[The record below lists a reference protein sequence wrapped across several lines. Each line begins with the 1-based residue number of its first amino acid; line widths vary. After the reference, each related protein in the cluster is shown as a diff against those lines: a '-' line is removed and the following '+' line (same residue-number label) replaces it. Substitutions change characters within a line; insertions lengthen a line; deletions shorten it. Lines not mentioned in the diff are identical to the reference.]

1 MGDGTGCDN
10 MTAIIVRLDRFLPDE
25 ATSTAQKRPLPLED
39 STDESHE
46 VAQGNELFL
55 LHLRNLIEILK
66 ILFRRRASQEAAS
79 RRRGSEKGG

>member
-39 STDESHE
+39 STDESHQA
-46 VAQGNELFL
+46 AQGNDYLVEC
-55 LHLRNLIEILK
+55 
-66 ILFRRRASQEAAS
+66 
-79 RRRGSEKGG
+79 